1 MYFIAKRVCE
11 IDLRFKNILLYHY
24 LYLLFFSE
32 SGKHFGEAA
41 LMGEDKTRNATILAD
56 ECCDFLVIQQ
66 KLFDRCLKVRPSDD
80 RCDTFPGY
88 LAEIV

>member
-1 MYFIAKRVCE
+1 
-11 IDLRFKNILLYHY
+11 
-24 LYLLFFSE
+24 
-32 SGKHFGEAA
+32 
-41 LMGEDKTRNATILAD
+41 MGEDKTRNATILAD